1 VSISVSERPPVAAL
15 LIGVCLDIFSVL
27 WDTSLQTHVPLES
40 LSRVSAYDA
49 LGSVALA
56 FDGVM
61 EVDELSPDNHS
72 LSGTISNIALR
83 K

>member
-1 VSISVSERPPVAAL
+1 
-15 LIGVCLDIFSVL
+15 
-27 WDTSLQTHVPLES
+27 VP
-40 LSRVSAYDA
+40 

-61 EVDELSPDNHS
+61 KVDELSPDNRS
-72 LSGTISNIALR
+72 LSGTISNITVH